1 MERLRMK
8 NLLLA
13 CAVMLGL
20 QFCCPLVLKAGDH
33 AQVAEMIS
41 LGVKDAESK
50 VEVAED
56 QLFVDV
62 FLVGFVL
69 GQQQVASVGQHFVAE
84 VRESDTLLPTTG
96 LYPSAP

>member
-41 LGVKDAESK
+41 LGVKDAGSK

-56 QLFVDV
+56 PLFVGV

-69 GQQQVASVGQHFVAE
+69 GQQQVASGGQHVVTQ
-84 VRESDTLLPTTG
+84 VRVSDTLLPTTG

>member
-33 AQVAEMIS
+33 TQVAEMIS

-50 VEVAED
+50 VEVASTP
-56 QLFVDV
+56 LFLEE
-62 FLVGFVL
+62 FLVAFVL
-69 GQQQVASVGQHFVAE
+69 CQLLDAPGALQFVEHDRASDQ
-84 VRESDTLLPTTG
+84 LLPTAG

>member
-50 VEVAED
+50 VELAED

-62 FLVGFVL
+62 FLVAFVL
-69 GQQQVASVGQHFVAE
+69 GQQQVASGGQHFVAQ
-84 VRESDTLLPTTG
+84 VRESDTLLATTG